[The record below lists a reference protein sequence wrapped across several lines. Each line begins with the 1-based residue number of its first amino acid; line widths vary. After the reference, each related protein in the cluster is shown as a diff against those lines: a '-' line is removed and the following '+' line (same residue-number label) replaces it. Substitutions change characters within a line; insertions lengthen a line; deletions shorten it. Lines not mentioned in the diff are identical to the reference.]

1 MRANCLTHLTR
12 QQSAHQQRG
21 THPTIRWSHAIFKA
35 FSGCNVLLGN
45 QFAIGD
51 VVAANLLFYRKSRK
65 TNPRNNDQAK
75 LLFSFL
81 LLSDGRCQGAFAA
94 SLPQLP
100 AVVEVNIRCTNSS
113 ICTHLF
119 VFSTC
124 STSSSALCLESMC
137 RNRTGRISKA
147 PGTFPINN

>member
-1 MRANCLTHLTR
+1 MIFISVSAPGCLILLTRVTVPGLTGSSQRNGKSTLVAPPAGGDWESVCMSESKLSHTR

-100 AVVEVNIRCTNSS
+100 AV
-113 ICTHLF
+113 LF
-119 VFSTC
+119 GC
-124 STSSSALCLESMC
+124 
-137 RNRTGRISKA
+137 
-147 PGTFPINN
+147 